1 MRSRW
6 GAGGGGWDGVDVAHL
21 LRNQGERAV
30 ALWLDEPI
38 RNLWQAHLVLRRA
51 LLPQQLGAKQPAAEA
66 DIARVGGGRAPGPA
80 ISSDLPATAI
90 SSDLASAEAK
100 KDRAHTDQGSRW
112 APAGALGR
120 RHRKPKG
127 VSLAGPR
134 GPRGGQR
141 QRKARGRGGIAGSS
155 EIFIRLRGGKKPRN
169 IASGR
174 DALDHT
180 EHTNLSL
187 DLRHRNSTF
196 LCSLAFFSSFFFLN
210 KRTAGWRE
218 AEQPNAQQTLLQIYG
233 NLHPQTQYKTY

>member
-1 MRSRW
+1 
-6 GAGGGGWDGVDVAHL
+6 VDVAHL

-155 EIFIRLRGGKKPRN
+155 EIFIRLRGGKKSPR
-169 IASGR
+169 R
-174 DALDHT
+174 HFVDHP
-180 EHTNLSL
+180 S
-187 DLRHRNSTF
+187 
-196 LCSLAFFSSFFFLN
+196 A
-210 KRTAGWRE
+210 A
-218 AEQPNAQQTLLQIYG
+218 TL
-233 NLHPQTQYKTY
+233 PQYKSDDISSKLLHNVCRHPRTFTALV

>member
-1 MRSRW
+1 M
-6 GAGGGGWDGVDVAHL
+6 DVAHL

-155 EIFIRLRGGKKPRN
+155 EIFIRLRGGKKSPR
-169 IASGR
+169 R
-174 DALDHT
+174 HFVDHPVPGT
-180 EHTNLSL
+180 PFCPHTVKS
-187 DLRHRNSTF
+187 
-196 LCSLAFFSSFFFLN
+196 C
-210 KRTAGWRE
+210 KPAGDY
-218 AEQPNAQQTLLQIYG
+218 QS
-233 NLHPQTQYKTY
+233 

>member
-6 GAGGGGWDGVDVAHL
+6 GAGGGGWVGVDVAHL

-51 LLPQQLGAKQPAAEA
+51 LLPQQLGARQPAAEA

-155 EIFIRLRGGKKPRN
+155 EIFIRLRGGKKSPR
-169 IASGR
+169 R
-174 DALDHT
+174 HFVDHP
-180 EHTNLSL
+180 
-187 DLRHRNSTF
+187 LRLEIRIH
-196 LCSLAFFSSFFFLN
+196 
-210 KRTAGWRE
+210 
-218 AEQPNAQQTLLQIYG
+218 
-233 NLHPQTQYKTY
+233 

>member
-155 EIFIRLRGGKKPRN
+155 EIFIRLRGGKNTPRRHLVDHPPLRDPHTP
-169 IASGR
+169 ADGR
-174 DALDHT
+174 VPLV
-180 EHTNLSL
+180 SL
-187 DLRHRNSTF
+187 GVLV
-196 LCSLAFFSSFFFLN
+196 
-210 KRTAGWRE
+210 AGM
-218 AEQPNAQQTLLQIYG
+218 QH
-233 NLHPQTQYKTY
+233 LH

>member
-1 MRSRW
+1 M
-6 GAGGGGWDGVDVAHL
+6 DVAHL

-112 APAGALGR
+112 GPAGALGR

-155 EIFIRLRGGKKPRN
+155 EIFIRLRGGKKSPRRHFGEHPLVEVLARTSLY
-169 IASGR
+169 IRQTDASGR
-174 DALDHT
+174 FLMGGWGCRMIRVPKGC
-180 EHTNLSL
+180 NGCGLSGA
-187 DLRHRNSTF
+187 T
-196 LCSLAFFSSFFFLN
+196 
-210 KRTAGWRE
+210 G
-218 AEQPNAQQTLLQIYG
+218 G
-233 NLHPQTQYKTY
+233 MVLHGISCVC